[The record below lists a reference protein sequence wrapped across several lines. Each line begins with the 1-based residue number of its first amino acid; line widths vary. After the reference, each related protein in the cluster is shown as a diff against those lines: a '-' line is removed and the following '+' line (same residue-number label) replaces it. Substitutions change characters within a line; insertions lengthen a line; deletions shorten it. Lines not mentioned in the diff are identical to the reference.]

1 MNRLITRH
9 FQSIKNIALKMT
21 RGTHIDA
28 EDLIQ
33 NTCIKLITKHDQ
45 YTVKAN
51 IHFLKFVKV
60 VMSRTCLNM
69 ARSDQLRNRR
79 IQAFIEERLFDDSST
94 MIDDANLLYQMI
106 MENLKN
112 EYEVDVI
119 NMLLSGFK
127 FREIAEKYQMPTET
141 IHGRHRSVRKR
152 LKKAMS

>member
-1 MNRLITRH
+1 
-9 FQSIKNIALKMT
+9 
-21 RGTHIDA
+21 
-28 EDLIQ
+28 
-33 NTCIKLITKHDQ
+33 
-45 YTVKAN
+45 
-51 IHFLKFVKV
+51 
-60 VMSRTCLNM
+60 MSRTCLNM